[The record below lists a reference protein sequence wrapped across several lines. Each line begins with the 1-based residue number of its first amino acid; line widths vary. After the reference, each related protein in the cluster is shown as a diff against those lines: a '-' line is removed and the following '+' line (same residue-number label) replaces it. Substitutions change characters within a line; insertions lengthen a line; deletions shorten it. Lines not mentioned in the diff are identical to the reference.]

1 MSNSPE
7 ENFRNYIKNKLEL
20 NCIQYFNPVASEV
33 QKYKRGE
40 ITNTH
45 FATNIVAIVQNYLYK
60 NKEIDTAFY
69 NEIFGTKQ
77 YTTEPET
84 DNLFQAFGL
93 IPATLHPET
102 YDGLKKLFVNSIIA
116 TTLSKKL
123 NYNLNNYK
131 FISDYY
137 AFLSLKILKN
147 ESDYLTPEYYEQ
159 FAPVITQLF
168 EEYNQPQYEQ
178 TQYEQTQYEP
188 PPGVHRSFL
197 PQQPQYEQP
206 PHYVHRS
213 FRHPH
218 RTPPKPTFG
227 DLMKKIQK
235 QMEKNRFANKYA
247 REQYKQQ
254 WRGQPQGYGQQWG
267 GQPQGHSQEH
277 SQEQQQ
283 GYDQPPGQGQSQ
295 ESAWEPVINEIKKIQ
310 KETYA
315 DENTEDTKDK
325 PCPVKDTK
333 PAVLKCWDKKSK
345 LAYHPDK
352 NPGCEER
359 STKIF
364 QLYSNFH
371 EAHNEKKDNLF
382 PKKCP

>member
-20 NCIQYFNPVASEV
+20 NCIQYFNPVGYEV

-45 FATNIVAIVQNYLYK
+45 FATNIGAIVQNYLYK

-77 YTTEPET
+77 YTEPAT
-84 DNLFQAFGL
+84 DHLFQTFGL

-131 FISDYY
+131 FISDHY

-168 EEYNQPQYEQ
+168 EEYKQTQYEQPQYEQ
-178 TQYEQTQYEP
+178 PQYEQPQYE
-188 PPGVHRSFL
+188 
-197 PQQPQYEQP
+197 QPQYEQP
-206 PHYVHRS
+206 PRVHRS
-213 FRHPH
+213 FRPLSRH
-218 RTPPKPTFG
+218 PKPTFE
-227 DLMKKIQK
+227 DLTRKNQEKMKKNK
-235 QMEKNRFANKYA
+235 LANEYA
-247 REQYKQQ
+247 RKQYEYDQQQ
-254 WRGQPQGYGQQWG
+254 WGGQQWG
-267 GQPQGHSQEH
+267 GQPQGHSQGH
-277 SQEQQQ
+277 SQEQQHQ
-283 GYDQPPGQGQSQ
+283 GQGQRGYGQQGYEQPVQ
-295 ESAWEPVINEIKKIQ
+295 EQIQKQPKKIY
-310 KETYA
+310 TG
-315 DENTEDTKDK
+315 ENMELCHAIKAT
-325 PCPVKDTK
+325 PQPPV
-333 PAVLKCWDKKSK
+333 CWSRKIQRS
-345 LAYHPDK
+345 YHPDK
-352 NPGCEER
+352 NRGCEER
-359 STKIF
+359 ATDLF
-364 QLYSNFH
+364 QKYQ
-371 EAHNEKKDNLF
+371 NLNL
-382 PKKCP
+382 PDKC